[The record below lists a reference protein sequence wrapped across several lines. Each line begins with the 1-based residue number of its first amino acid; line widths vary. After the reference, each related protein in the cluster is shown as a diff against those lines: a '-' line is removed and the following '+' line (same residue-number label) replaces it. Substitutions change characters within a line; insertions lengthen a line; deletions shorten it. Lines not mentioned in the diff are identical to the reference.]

1 MMLNTAESAGEREAG
16 GDPARRRFGEKVVKQ
31 FYGLT
36 SSRQPIL
43 DIHFDEKWFK
53 GHVSRKNHK
62 QCIELNIVETTATET
77 KHKNHIPKVMVV
89 AVTAYA
95 FENGFEGGGDGLKIG
110 CYRAQGVK
118 MARRTVRAYNPVS
131 RKYDGSLVRKK
142 GDAYLVDC
150 NVTGSSKG
158 TEDNPKFSL
167 KHVFK
172 SQVFPAVEELVEEGG
187 KYEGY
192 LPIFRGDNAGPHK
205 EKTKGG
211 FDTFCAEYCEERGWK
226 WEPQSAQS
234 LVCA

>member
-1 MMLNTAESAGEREAG
+1 
-16 GDPARRRFGEKVVKQ
+16 
-31 FYGLT
+31 
-36 SSRQPIL
+36 
-43 DIHFDEKWFK
+43 
-53 GHVSRKNHK
+53 
-62 QCIELNIVETTATET
+62 
-77 KHKNHIPKVMVV
+77 MVV

-158 TEDNPKFSL
+158 TEDNPKFPL
-167 KHVFK
+167 KEVF
-172 SQVFPAVEELVEEGG
+172 QRAVFPAVDDLVFQRAVFPAVDDLVKEGG
-187 KYEGY
+187 EYEGY

-211 FDTFCAEYCEERGWK
+211 LDTFCAEYCEERGWR
-226 WEPQSAQS
+226 WEPQSEQS
-234 LVCA
+234 PEFNKKRSDGIPCNVEAS

>member
-1 MMLNTAESAGEREAG
+1 MHTI
-16 GDPARRRFGEKVVKQ
+16 VVIEQ
-31 FYGLT
+31 YAY
-36 SSRQPIL
+36 IL
-43 DIHFDEKWFK
+43 
-53 GHVSRKNHK
+53 
-62 QCIELNIVETTATET
+62 
-77 KHKNHIPKVMVV
+77 VV

-158 TEDNPKFSL
+158 TEDNPKFPL
-167 KHVFK
+167 KEVF
-172 SQVFPAVEELVEEGG
+172 QREVFPAVDDLVKEGG
-187 KYEGY
+187 EYEGY

-211 FDTFCAEYCEERGWK
+211 FDTFCAEYCEERGWR

-234 LVCA
+234 PKHWKSMVGTTILEMDCIATSGGTLLIATKALD